1 MLTMLSNFSS
11 LWEVFTAFYC
21 SMLIDNI
28 LGFIW
33 TPPYKKNVKGLILN
47 MGIPFVE
54 ILSEKL
60 SHQLEENFN
69 GINSHMKKKAI
80 FMLAFCICLLILSG
94 AEQNFGFTKDN
105 ITEICFWLSLF
116 ALIIIFTGKYTFQK
130 YKIVFIICLLYGL
143 SFIFLCHFGHGL
155 NVTFDFFQD
164 NKYILGLIILTLAIP
179 IIWQILSIW
188 IFSSLYYGMLKES
201 LHEEE
206 YYYKKAIIGIRTQ
219 CIDIVPEKY
228 KIQAAISMSNNNQ
241 ESDVSYDGCDGIL
254 YNSLDILLEPPVSVK
269 ILLSWVKHHTIN
281 RFKQKFIE
289 DYNYINEQF
298 SIVSQEKVP
307 IDGLYHEGELKN
319 ESIVSRVNKNDLK

>member
-116 ALIIIFTGKYTFQK
+116 ALIIIFTGKYTFQNTSVRLK
-130 YKIVFIICLLYGL
+130 SHHNESCIVGSSERLLL
-143 SFIFLCHFGHGL
+143 
-155 NVTFDFFQD
+155 
-164 NKYILGLIILTLAIP
+164 
-179 IIWQILSIW
+179 
-188 IFSSLYYGMLKES
+188 SSLVTLNMEWIS
-201 LHEEE
+201 L
-206 YYYKKAIIGIRTQ
+206 
-219 CIDIVPEKY
+219 C
-228 KIQAAISMSNNNQ
+228 
-241 ESDVSYDGCDGIL
+241 L
-254 YNSLDILLEPPVSVK
+254 
-269 ILLSWVKHHTIN
+269 N
-281 RFKQKFIE
+281 R
-289 DYNYINEQF
+289 
-298 SIVSQEKVP
+298 SGP
-307 IDGLYHEGELKN
+307 IAFE
-319 ESIVSRVNKNDLK
+319 IA